1 MPARRPSR
9 RSRSSRSAAA
19 WTCGWWRSPGNP
31 WTDVDCPR
39 CGAGMQ
45 EQTLDGHAGRPVAID
60 LCLPCQSFWFDAHES
75 VRLTQA
81 SALVAQLQKADAR
94 ERQPIDP
101 ALPLALLR
109 ARRQAEAA
117 FR

>member
-1 MPARRPSR
+1 
-9 RSRSSRSAAA
+9 
-19 WTCGWWRSPGNP
+19 
-31 WTDVDCPR
+31 
-39 CGAGMQ
+39 MQ

-94 ERQPIDP
+94 GRQPIDP
-101 ALPLALLR
+101 ALPLSLLR

-117 FR
+117 FPNQRRVDWSPGDLVDAGIQAVAGWLKRNA

>member
-1 MPARRPSR
+1 
-9 RSRSSRSAAA
+9 
-19 WTCGWWRSPGNP
+19 
-31 WTDVDCPR
+31 
-39 CGAGMQ
+39 MQ

-81 SALVAQLQKADAR
+81 SALVAQFQKADAR

-117 FR
+117 FRTSDGWTGRREISSTRESGPWQAGSSGTRRG